1 MDRGRSRKVVRMDQ
15 GKIYDAME
23 SRPPSQTAVEA
34 FNRPAY
40 KSISVLE
47 YITKKYGIG
56 GDAGGDDKTEAEAV
70 QGASEGAGA
79 E

>member
-15 GKIYDAME
+15 GKVYNKME
-23 SRPPSQTAVEA
+23 SRPPCQTAVEA

-40 KSISVLE
+40 KSISALE
-47 YITKKYGIG
+47 YLADKYKIR
-56 GDAGGDDKTEAEAV
+56 GDSNGDDKTEAEAV
-70 QGASEGAGA
+70 QGTSEGEGA